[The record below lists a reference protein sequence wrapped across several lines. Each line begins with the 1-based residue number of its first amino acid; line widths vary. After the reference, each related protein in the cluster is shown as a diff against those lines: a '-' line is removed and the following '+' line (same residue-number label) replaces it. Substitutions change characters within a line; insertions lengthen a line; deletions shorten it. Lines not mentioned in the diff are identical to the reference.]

1 VVSNKEIVGISG
13 KMREVGSLFL
23 YEVLQSR
30 KMNQPKHA
38 LGVFRPRKLH
48 LAQTG
53 KIPSV

>member
-1 VVSNKEIVGISG
+1 VVGNKEIVGISG

-23 YEVLQSR
+23 HEDLQSR

-38 LGVFRPRKLH
+38 LGVFRPRKLN